1 MCRAPR
7 RRPGPVFGA
16 PQALAARWSGAM
28 SLRSH
33 VPCFAGATWAI
44 VLAAASG
51 AAAAGP
57 PAGPAAMPDAA
68 DVVRAWQ
75 AARRWVDTFQVPDPG
90 DPAARA
96 SIGGGHGVCLVL
108 RQSGRLVAIATDT
121 SGGDGGD
128 LMLRRAAARALGQ
141 ALADPAVAALPREML
156 HAAGSALTMELEVA
170 GRPLPLVAGSEG
182 EVAEQL
188 DPGLDGVAM
197 RRGDTLA
204 MLFPAQ
210 MRAGNS
216 PGRVER
222 LLPALAPDLGLAV
235 LPLPDLARRFD
246 VSIYRFPVTT
256 LVQSSPSGA
265 PFPIV
270 RGEILV
276 TEAQVTPQSLA
287 RAAIDLAAHLGASM
301 APMDEALGLM
311 GTYRPTADRYEP
323 LIAPPFDQAL
333 AAWAL
338 AHCARVPGIDAAAR
352 GRMMAVAREIV
363 TELDVVAAAEDDPL
377 ADRGAC
383 AAIVLAGLG
392 LPGYVDGAEPPRIF
406 SEAARRVAAGVADG
420 GETLSPNGRALAAW
434 ALARLAAWGKA
445 GVSVPAVR
453 AAIDGAWSSVP
464 PHQQA
469 TLLPWIAWAEADYA
483 ADTRGTLDHADDLAR
498 LRDLLEA
505 SRIGE
510 AGPAELAG
518 GLRLAEGNRLVA
530 TAQAFRPAAFLAWSV
545 RKPGLTPPA
554 DAPAALGR
562 SLATARFLMQLSV
575 RADST
580 WAYANPE
587 RALGGV
593 RAALFDSDQPVAAQA
608 MALATLS
615 ETLLSLDHVAAQ
627 PPR

>member
-1 MCRAPR
+1 
-7 RRPGPVFGA
+7 
-16 PQALAARWSGAM
+16 
-28 SLRSH
+28 
-33 VPCFAGATWAI
+33 
-44 VLAAASG
+44 
-51 AAAAGP
+51 
-57 PAGPAAMPDAA
+57 MPDAA

-75 AARRWVDTFQVPDPG
+75 TARRWVDAFQVPDPG
-90 DPAARA
+90 DAAARA
-96 SIGGGHGVCLVL
+96 AIGGAHGVCLVL
-108 RQSGRLVAIATDT
+108 RQSGRLVAIATDS
-121 SGGDGGD
+121 SGANGGD

-141 ALADPAVAALPREML
+141 VLADPAVAALPRDL
-156 HAAGSALTMELEVA
+156 LDVAARGLTMELEVA
-170 GRPLPLVAGSEG
+170 GRPLPLVAGSEW
-182 EVAEQL
+182 ELAEQL

-197 RRGDTLA
+197 RRGDTVA
-204 MLFPAQ
+204 MLFPGQ

-216 PGRVER
+216 AGRVER

-256 LVQSSPSGA
+256 LVQSSPRGA

-276 TEAQVTPQSLA
+276 TDDQVTTQSLA
-287 RAAIDLAAHLGASM
+287 RAAVDLAAHLGASM

-311 GTYRPTADRYEP
+311 GTYRPAADRHEP

-338 AHCARVPGIDAAAR
+338 AHCARIPGIDAEAR
-352 GRMMAVAREIV
+352 ARMSALARDILA
-363 TELDVVAAAEDDPL
+363 ELDLVAAAEEDPL
-377 ADRGAC
+377 ADRGAG

-392 LPGYVDGAEPPRIF
+392 LPGYADGAEPPRIF
-406 SEAARRVAAGVADG
+406 SEAVRRLSADVADG
-420 GETLSPNGRALAAW
+420 AETLSPNGRALVAW
-434 ALARLAAWGKA
+434 ALAGLAARGKA
-445 GVSVPAVR
+445 GIRLPAVR

-464 PHQQA
+464 PHQQV

-483 ADTRGTLDHADDLAR
+483 GGPRGPLEHADDLAR

-518 GLRLAEGNRLVA
+518 GLRLAEGNRLLA
-530 TAQAFRPAAFLAWSV
+530 TAQALRPAAFLAWSV
-545 RKPGLTPPA
+545 RVPGLTPSA

-562 SLATARFLMQLSV
+562 SLATARFLLQLSV

-580 WAYANPE
+580 WACANPE
-587 RALGGV
+587 RAMGGV

-608 MALATLS
+608 MALATLA
-615 ETLLSLDHVAAQ
+615 ETLLSLDHVAAH
-627 PPR
+627 PPW

>member
-1 MCRAPR
+1 MAILLAVATRA
-7 RRPGPVFGA
+7 V
-16 PQALAARWSGAM
+16 
-28 SLRSH
+28 
-33 VPCFAGATWAI
+33 
-44 VLAAASG
+44 
-51 AAAAGP
+51 AAGP

-96 SIGGGHGVCLVL
+96 SIGGAHGVCLVL

-121 SGGDGGD
+121 SVGDGGE

-170 GRPLPLVAGSEG
+170 GRPLPLVAGSER

-188 DPGLDGVAM
+188 EPGLDGVAM
-197 RRGDTLA
+197 RRGDTVA

-216 PGRVER
+216 AGRVER
-222 LLPALAPDLGLAV
+222 LLPALAPELGLEV
-235 LPLPDLARRFD
+235 LPLPDLGRRFD

-256 LVQSSPSGA
+256 LVQSSPRGA
-265 PFPIV
+265 PFPTG

-276 TEAQVTPQSLA
+276 TDALVTPQSLA

-301 APMDEALGLM
+301 APMDESLGLM

-333 AAWAL
+333 AAWSL
-338 AHCARVPGIDAAAR
+338 AHCARVPGIEAAAR
-352 GRMMAVAREIV
+352 GRMIALAREIL

-377 ADRGAC
+377 ADRGTC

-392 LPGYVDGAEPPRIF
+392 LPGYVDGAEPPRIYG
-406 SEAARRVAAGVADG
+406 EAARRVAAGVADG
-420 GETLSPNGRALAAW
+420 GETLSPNGRALVAW

-445 GVSVPAVR
+445 GVRLPAVR
-453 AAIDGAWSSVP
+453 AALDGAWSSVP
-464 PHQQA
+464 PHQQV
-469 TLLPWIAWAEADYA
+469 TLLPWIAWAESDYA
-483 ADTRGTLDHADDLAR
+483 ADTRGTLEHADDLAR
-498 LRDLLEA
+498 LRDLLEE

-510 AGPAELAG
+510 AGPAELEG
-518 GLRLAEGNRLVA
+518 GLRLAEGSRLVA
-530 TAQAFRPAAFLAWSV
+530 TAQAFRPAVFLAWSI
-545 RKPGLTPPA
+545 REPGLTPPP

-562 SLATARFLMQLSV
+562 SLATARFLIQLSV